1 MSLIKCNKISV
12 SYDSLCVVKD
22 VSFSVNTGDYLCIVG
37 ENGSGKSTITKAIL
51 GLLNITS
58 GAVEFSD
65 GLKKNEIGYLPQ
77 QTDVQ
82 KDFPASIKEIVLSG
96 CLNKRKWYMP
106 FYTKQEKDLAIKN
119 IHRLGLCELLK
130 KSYHELSGGQKQ
142 RVLLARALCATKKL
156 IILDEPASGLD
167 PVITSEF
174 YEIVSRL
181 NKEDNITVIMVSHDM
196 NCVKKYASHILHL
209 SENDYCFM
217 DKESYFLS
225 DTYLKFTGGNLK

>member
-1 MSLIKCNKISV
+1 MALIKCNNLSV
-12 SYDSLCVVKD
+12 SYDNLCVVKD
-22 VSFSVNTGDYLCIVG
+22 VSFAVNNGDYLCIVG
-37 ENGSGKSTITKAIL
+37 ENGSGKTTITKAIL
-51 GLLNITS
+51 GLLGLCS
-58 GAVEFSD
+58 GNVEFSD

-77 QTDVQ
+77 QTQVQ

-96 CLNKRKWYMP
+96 CLNKRKWFSP
-106 FYTKQEKDLAIKN
+106 FYTQEEKALAAKN
-119 IHRLGLCELLK
+119 IHRLGLCELLNT
-130 KSYHELSGGQKQ
+130 SFHELSGGQKQ

-156 IILDEPASGLD
+156 IILDEPAAGLD
-167 PVITSEF
+167 PVITGEF

-217 DKESYFLS
+217 DKKAYFLS
-225 DTYLKFTGGNLK
+225 DAYIKFTGGNA